1 MDVEQI
7 SHQDTNLNRSREET
21 DLHSLPPHDK
31 PISLEQN
38 RHQDTAVT
46 NCDLHLVCE
55 ENKVLDESNAIS
67 KDAPSSG
74 VDNSSPYK
82 IPELRNMFGS
92 LLKEVW
98 SGEWSTLRPVPFKD
112 TLEIFHPQFRGAHQ
126 QDCQVI

>member
-7 SHQDTNLNRSREET
+7 SHQDINLSRSCEEN
-21 DLHSLPPHDK
+21 DSLPPHDK
-31 PISLEQN
+31 ETSLEQN
-38 RHQDTAVT
+38 RHKDTAVT
-46 NCDLHLVCE
+46 NCDLLLVCE
-55 ENKVLDESNAIS
+55 ENKIVDESKN
-67 KDAPSSG
+67 PSSG

-82 IPELRNMFGS
+82 IPELKYMFGS